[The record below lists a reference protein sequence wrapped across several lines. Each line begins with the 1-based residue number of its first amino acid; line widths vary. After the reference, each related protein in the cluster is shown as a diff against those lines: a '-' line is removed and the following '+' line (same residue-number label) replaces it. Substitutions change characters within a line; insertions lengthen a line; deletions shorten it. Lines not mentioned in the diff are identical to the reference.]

1 MNEKTKLP
9 KNYDFHLFQGRVGVR
24 SKRSL
29 RDHDGGG
36 SHPQVVTVIMEPN
49 ILLVLFNLPIVRPR
63 VPTVRDSCNPV
74 WEENNVFDFPIEV
87 VQGQEL
93 LLELYDDDDR

>member
-1 MNEKTKLP
+1 
-9 KNYDFHLFQGRVGVR
+9 
-24 SKRSL
+24 
-29 RDHDGGG
+29 
-36 SHPQVVTVIMEPN
+36 MEPN
-49 ILLVLFNLPIVRPR
+49 FVLILLTSPPYR

>member
-1 MNEKTKLP
+1 MPFL
-9 KNYDFHLFQGRVGVR
+9 
-24 SKRSL
+24 
-29 RDHDGGG
+29 
-36 SHPQVVTVIMEPN
+36 
-49 ILLVLFNLPIVRPR
+49 RPR

-93 LLELYDDDDR
+93 LLELYDDDDRWASWGEIDETTAD